1 MSDKLEKAPGRSVGR
16 HDSTLRPR
24 GRRFDLDALKALGCL
39 LVVAY
44 HFHAL
49 QTASR
54 LSWAFGQ
61 YVDSALAVCVPLF
74 FLVNGCLW
82 ARKDRVK
89 LGDHLRG
96 LGVIVLIATIWA
108 LIDSFLFHASRQD
121 GATWSVLADA
131 LLLKQGVS
139 NTLWFFQAFF
149 VVQLWVPLVLFVR
162 RKSEP
167 AFAALVLGVCVVAF
181 GLDALGRV
189 LAVLS
194 GAGVSMAHAAAS
206 YVNGYNPLRYGYDLA
221 YFLVGMLLW
230 EGVPKALEQGAPRLA
245 RLADRPLP
253 LVVLALAGPL
263 VITVEQVAL
272 ARLGAKVPYA
282 TYDGFGCVGTFVTVV
297 ALYLLLRGR
306 TAPVWVVRVCTL
318 VGANSMSVYLLHVP
332 LLALFWGR
340 LHVAEGLP
348 WVAQIVANMAVCVV
362 LVLGCALAGSWLR
375 RIPVLGHLFR
385 L

>member
-1 MSDKLEKAPGRSVGR
+1 MEKAPSSSVVR
-16 HDSTLRPR
+16 HDSAPRPR

-89 LGDHLRG
+89 HGDHLRG
-96 LGVIVLIATIWA
+96 LGAIALIATIWA
-108 LIDSFLFHASRQD
+108 VIDSFLFHASRQD
-121 GATWSVLADA
+121 GATWLVLADA

-149 VVQLWVPLVLFVR
+149 VVQLWVPLALFVR

-167 AFAALVLGVCVVAF
+167 AFEALVLGVCVVAF
-181 GLDALGRV
+181 GLDALNRV

-206 YVNGYNPLRYGYDLA
+206 YVNGYNPLRYGYALA

-230 EGVPKALEQGAPRLA
+230 EGFLRRSSRAPLVSRVSQAVLF
-245 RLADRPLP
+245 PSSWLP
-253 LVVLALAGPL
+253 LQGLWS
-263 VITVEQVAL
+263 
-272 ARLGAKVPYA
+272 
-282 TYDGFGCVGTFVTVV
+282 
-297 ALYLLLRGR
+297 LRSSR
-306 TAPVWVVRVCTL
+306 SPSRVWVQRCPTQRSRGT
-318 VGANSMSVYLLHVP
+318 GASARS
-332 LLALFWGR
+332 
-340 LHVAEGLP
+340 
-348 WVAQIVANMAVCVV
+348 
-362 LVLGCALAGSWLR
+362 
-375 RIPVLGHLFR
+375 
-385 L
+385 